1 MHYIQ
6 SDEYPTIA
14 VGQIPLCLSWAMT
27 IHKIQGATLPMASI
41 DVGGQI
47 FEYGQ
52 TYVALSRVESLDGLY
67 LTAFHAEKVRANERV
82 IEFYSKMLKQNYVLV
97 ENIGELKRSVD
108 ETGGEG
114 LNSGDDSQGITKQAA
129 VLTTTNVFKQFA
141 YSEFGLSRFSK
152 ELGEEEYVDPTI
164 KRIVL

>member
-1 MHYIQ
+1 
-6 SDEYPTIA
+6 
-14 VGQIPLCLSWAMT
+14 MT

-82 IEFYSKMLKQNYVLV
+82 IEFYSRMLKQDYVLEENTSLSAGLVLNTVGDGRRGV
-97 ENIGELKRSVD
+97 ES
-108 ETGGEG
+108 
-114 LNSGDDSQGITKQAA
+114 
-129 VLTTTNVFKQFA
+129 TNMFKQYA
-141 YSEFGLSRFSK
+141 YSELS
-152 ELGEEEYVDPTI
+152 EEEYVDPTI

>member
-1 MHYIQ
+1 
-6 SDEYPTIA
+6 
-14 VGQIPLCLSWAMT
+14 MT

-82 IEFYSKMLKQNYVLV
+82 IEFYSKMQKQNYALD
-97 ENIGELKRSVD
+97 EN
-108 ETGGEG
+108 TGG
-114 LNSGDDSQGITKQAA
+114 SKQAT
-129 VLTTTNVFKQFA
+129 VLSSTNVFKQYA
-141 YSEFGLSRFSK
+141 YR
-152 ELGEEEYVDPTI
+152 ELGEEAYVDSTI